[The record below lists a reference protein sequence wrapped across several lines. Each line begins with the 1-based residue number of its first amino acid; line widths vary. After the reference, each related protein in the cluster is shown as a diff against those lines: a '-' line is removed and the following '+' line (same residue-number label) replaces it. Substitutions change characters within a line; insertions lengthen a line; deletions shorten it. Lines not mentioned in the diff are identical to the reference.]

1 MARSK
6 DGKYVF
12 QMVGNDQMVMVEDE
26 CGSEVLFS
34 ISPTRIAETMNALMA
49 ENHEGYGVK
58 LKNSKGET
66 TYIDPEY
73 VPEFAF
79 WMGYYFR
86 IGLDRT

>member
-12 QMVGNDQMVMVEDE
+12 QMVGSDQMVMVNDDD
-26 CGSEVLFS
+26 GKEVLFS

-49 ENHEGYGVK
+49 ENHEAYGVE

-79 WMGYYFR
+79 WMGYHYSSSARFQ
-86 IGLDRT
+86 

>member
-26 CGSEVLFS
+26 HGIEVLFS
-34 ISPTRIAETMNALMA
+34 LNPTKIAETMDALRA
-49 ENHEGYGVK
+49 EPHEWYGVK
-58 LKNSKGET
+58 LKNAKGET

-73 VPEFAF
+73 VPEFSF

-86 IGLDRT
+86 SGVA